1 MTLSACFAQID
12 PPTRTVTIYA
22 PQPQPDVVDWFQIG
36 VDAVDYRS
44 LPDMTA
50 AGQSFFVIHEDDAFV
65 AAIGLEAA
73 REFLEPPISEPW
85 ADALDDA
92 SYRRL
97 IEVFESTVW
106 HTLERRQLLAVS
118 RVIENRA
125 WQANSGTFRIGFQ
138 NAAALAAMEPVYA
151 RLAMESALDIHVYI
165 ADDWDRPS
173 IPGVTIHADGGDEIG
188 SFWVL
193 AFDGDGDPLRTS
205 GLIARERD
213 VGGFEGL
220 WTDDTQLVA
229 RLEQALREAAD

>member
-1 MTLSACFAQID
+1 MTLSAYFAQID

-22 PQPQPDVVDWFQIG
+22 PQPQPDVVDWFQTG

-44 LPDMTA
+44 LPDVTA
-50 AGQSFFVIHEDDAFV
+50 ASQSFFVIHEDDAFV

-73 REFLEPPISEPW
+73 REFLEPPINEPW

-97 IEVFESTVW
+97 VEVFESTVW
-106 HTLERRQLLAVS
+106 HSLERRQLLAVS
-118 RVIENRA
+118 REIENRA
-125 WQANSGTFRIGFQ
+125 WRAGSGTLRVGFQ
-138 NAAALAAMEPVYA
+138 NSDALEPMEAVYA
-151 RLAMESALDIHVYI
+151 RLAAESALDIHVYI

-173 IPGVTIHADGGDEIG
+173 IPGVTIYADGGDEIG

-193 AFDGDGDPLRTS
+193 TFDGDGDPLRTS

-213 VGGFEGL
+213 ADGFEGL

-229 RLEQALREAAD
+229 RLERALQAASD